1 MSLNPGRYNIN
12 VYKGTTFTLAPVWK
26 IGGNVV
32 LLQSY
37 TALMQVRAAADTSV
51 IVELSTANGRIVITP
66 SAGRITL
73 TLTATETAAL
83 AAGTYMYDLNIT
95 APDSTVTKILQGAFV
110 VSNSVTQ

>member
-1 MSLNPGRYNIN
+1 VSLNPGRYNIN

-37 TALMQVRAAADTSV
+37 TAIMQVRAASDTAV
-51 IVELSTANGRIVITP
+51 IVELSTSNGRIVITP

-73 TLTATETAAL
+73 TLSAAETAAL
-83 AAGTYMYDLNIT
+83 DAGTYMYDLNIT

-110 VSNSVTQ
+110 VSNSVTH